1 VRYTTDRYT
10 NITSI
15 TSEDT
20 NYPKE
25 NMVNGS
31 VLEQWRSTSTAT
43 QTITVEL
50 TGEEYYNIIAL
61 INCNAVD
68 VDIVTWTD
76 NPINIVNLGDNA
88 TEPAIVNLG
97 DDATEPTIV
106 NLGGNAGYTINSS
119 EPISTLSEYFYDYRY
134 TTFTSNM
141 VRIVTITLS
150 GGTNDGNSFYKLG
163 ELYISPLSNDIAT
176 ESNNIQ
182 KRIIDNTS
190 SVISSGN
197 ISIVDPSYWYRQFQ
211 IASANTQRENLDIL
225 KDLGR
230 GNSQVSRLWIVG
242 SSDNCYGDEI
252 LLGILDSNT
261 MQIEHTTISGSE
273 IIEKIVYGL
282 RETFGG
288 FENVIS

>member
-1 VRYTTDRYT
+1 MRYTTDRYT

-50 TGEEYYNIIAL
+50 AGEEHYNIIAL

-68 VDIVTWTD
+68 IDIVTWTD
-76 NPINIVNLGDNA
+76 NPVNIVNLGDDA
-88 TEPAIVNLG
+88 TEPTIVNLG

-134 TTFTSNM
+134 TTFASNM

-150 GGTNDGNSFYKLG
+150 GGTNDGNSFYKIG
-163 ELYISPLSNDIAT
+163 ELYISPLSSDVKTQDKA
-176 ESNNIQ
+176 IQ
-182 KRIIDNTS
+182 KKIIDNSNST
-190 SVISSGN
+190 ISSGN
-197 ISIVDPSYWYRQFQ
+197 ISIVDPSFWYRKFQ
-211 IASANTQRENLDIL
+211 ISSSPNTRSNVDPLKLLGKGLSQTAN
-225 KDLGR
+225 
-230 GNSQVSRLWIVG
+230 LWVTG
-242 SSDNCYGDEI
+242 SSDSCYGDEI
-252 LLGILDSNT
+252 LLGVLDSNT
-261 MQIEHTTISGSE
+261 MQIEHIDQSSGQM
-273 IIEKIVYGL
+273 IEKVVYGL
-282 RETFGG
+282 REVFGG
-288 FENVIS
+288 FENEV